1 MTSLSPRR
9 LVAGLALA
17 LTLAAGLA
25 GCTGDPD
32 ASDPDASDPLP
43 EKGDPGAAVD
53 TPVPWQTAEPGASGF
68 DREALR
74 RIAADARRRN
84 STCLVVARDGALVGE
99 WNWQGTS
106 ATTAREVFSVTKSVT
121 STLVGI
127 AEADGELAI
136 GDRASQYV
144 REWRGTDSREVTV
157 RNLLANDSGRFW
169 SQTTDYVDLLRATD
183 RTAYAVGLPQ
193 QSPPGEVWAYN
204 NAAIQTLD
212 RVLVGATG
220 EPASAFARERLFTP
234 LGMADTS
241 MTPDASG
248 RSTNLSFGLRS
259 TCRDLA
265 RFGQLFAQ
273 RGTWDGET
281 VVPEPWVEAAV
292 GAPSQEK
299 NAAYGLLW
307 WLNRHGPLRGPLNTL
322 DGQAPPDVRKVGRL
336 APGAPADLFAALGF
350 GGQVVLVDPTSRTV
364 VVRLGAPPP
373 PGQPPYGFD
382 DAARV
387 VTEALRHLSG

>member
-1 MTSLSPRR
+1 MHLSGSQPVLRRSPRR
-9 LVAGLALA
+9 LVAGLAAA
-17 LTLAAGLA
+17 LTLAVGLA
-25 GCTGDPD
+25 GCTGDPGTGD
-32 ASDPDASDPLP
+32 SAP
-43 EKGDPGAAVD
+43 EKDDPGAAVD
-53 TPVPWQTAEPGASGF
+53 RPVPWQTAEPAASGF
-68 DREALR
+68 DEEALH
-74 RIAADARRRN
+74 RIAVDARRRD

-99 WNWQGTS
+99 WNWQGTTAS
-106 ATTAREVFSVTKSVT
+106 TAREVFSVTKSVT

-127 AEADGELAI
+127 AQADGELAI
-136 GDRASQYV
+136 GDRASDYV
-144 REWRGTDSREVTV
+144 REWRGTDSRGVTV

-169 SQTTDYVDLLRATD
+169 SQTTDYIDLLRAPD
-183 RTAYAVGLPQ
+183 RTAYAVGLSQ

-220 EPASAFARERLFTP
+220 EPASTFARERLFTP

-273 RGTWDGET
+273 RGTWEGQT
-281 VVPEPWVEAAV
+281 VVPESWVDAAV

-299 NAAYGLLW
+299 NAGYGLLW
-307 WLNRHGPLRGPLNTL
+307 WLNRYGPLRGPLNTV
-322 DGQAPPDVRKVGRL
+322 DGQALPEVRKVGRP

-364 VVRLGAPPP
+364 VVRLGSPPP
-373 PGQPPYGFD
+373 AGQPAYGFA
-382 DAARV
+382 DAAQV
-387 VTEALRHLSG
+387 VTEALR